1 MPGAR
6 GHRNEDGPKKILGN
20 VTISPA
26 VKKQLENR
34 SRPLLDRS
42 KMSRRAMILQGM
54 GKSGG
59 TEATGARRKQIKEG
73 LAKGPA
79 GARTL
84 PAGLPPIRYPSKL
97 GNAARASAIRQPG
110 SPGVG
115 GAMQPKL
122 GAQLSNRVQSGAI
135 NQGQAGK
142 VAQQRQMLQKAFG
155 SDWRTKVFGQGGA
168 KGVSGP
174 FAQAQIRTKRAQ
186 GLARAKRKLY

>member
-6 GHRNEDGPKKILGN
+6 GHRNEDGLKKILGN
-20 VTISPA
+20 VTISP
-26 VKKQLENR
+26 KLKRELENR
-34 SRPLLDRS
+34 NRPLMDRS
-42 KMSRRAMILQGM
+42 SMNRRQRIMIGM
-54 GKSGG
+54 GKAGG
-59 TEATGARRKQIKEG
+59 TEAPTARRKQIKEG

-84 PAGLPPIRYPSKL
+84 PAGLPPIRYPSKP

-110 SPGVG
+110 SPGI
-115 GAMQPKL
+115 GAGIQPKL
-122 GAQLSNRVQSGAI
+122 GAQLSGRVSSGAI
-135 NQGQAGK
+135 SQGQAGK

-155 SDWRTKVFGQGGA
+155 SDWRKQVFGAGGA